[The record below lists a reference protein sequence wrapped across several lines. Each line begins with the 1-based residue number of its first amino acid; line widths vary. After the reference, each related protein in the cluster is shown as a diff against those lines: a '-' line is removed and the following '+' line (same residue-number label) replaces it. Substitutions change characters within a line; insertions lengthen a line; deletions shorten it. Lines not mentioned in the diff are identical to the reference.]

1 MKKKMLFVI
10 LSLFMILPLSVYA
23 GGIVD
28 CSDVNDSSVKNNWEY
43 YSNESFDT
51 LNRGYVY
58 YCKTKDKSDSK
69 YNQGDIFELIYNSD
83 AHGKYRIYCLNGGLD
98 APTDSTLSKV
108 VTAWDVGPAC
118 AFYKYNGTGDAIRHN
133 RIRYIQSKCKIK
145 CKNSDDSSSTC
156 CDNETQCTDDFIS
169 DDCVGYRKSEPDDS
183 GNSIKLSNLTDI
195 TEETSSDDYFI
206 YSVSVTKS
214 GSVGSYTP
222 SISPSISGAFV
233 TDSIS
238 GTSSVTDTSA
248 SNLYVKIPKSS
259 VTSSMT
265 SNLKVVANYT
275 ISCTYKKFGLTYY
288 KPTKNGVTVAG
299 EQRVGFRTV
308 KEFNPSE
315 NKTKE
320 ATISFALTPESST
333 IDYINVKK
341 IDADDNSLL
350 SGATIGLYSDSEC
363 TTSAS
368 DVFGNSSVT
377 TDGSGSA
384 YFFVESD
391 SGTYYLKELSAPSGY
406 MGSTTC
412 KEASIDGTTTFEN
425 TKVIEEVYGKIIVN
439 KKDMTNST
447 PIEGVKFEVLMS
459 DMSTSATDKDGN
471 TIGVVTTDSDG
482 KIEIPNLNFG
492 TYYLKE
498 ISTLENYI
506 MSEEPTEVVV
516 NKEEVSVVIENALR
530 YITFI
535 KRDSVS
541 KDAIAGGKYRII
553 DESGESVAEF
563 TMDDGTYFM
572 DIAAGKYTFIE
583 VTPPKGYN
591 DDNVTFEFEVTDGG
605 IINITSN
612 DDRHYY
618 VSENM
623 ALTIIND
630 KEETIINVPKTGVFN
645 NKVVVVIG
653 ILLVVGGVSS
663 IIIIKRKNS

>member
-10 LSLFMILPLSVYA
+10 LSFICFISLSINVSA
-23 GGIVD
+23 QVKGDRCTSSNNGNLLNDWTV
-28 CSDVNDSSVKNNWEY
+28 SDKNKTLDPKTINYCTNTDESNFSSN
-43 YSNESFDT
+43 
-51 LNRGYVY
+51 
-58 YCKTKDKSDSK
+58 
-69 YNQGDIFELIYNSD
+69 GDNIFELSYVS
-83 AHGKYRIYCLNGGLD
+83 GSTRYRVYCLNKGLA
-98 APTDSTLSKV
+98 APTDTTLTRV

-118 AFYKYNGTGDAIRHN
+118 AFYKYNGTGNTVRHN
-133 RIRYIQSKCKIK
+133 RIRYIQNKCTTK
-145 CKNSDDSSSTC
+145 CNDSDDSSSTC
-156 CDNETQCTDDFIS
+156 CSAEPCTDDFIS

-183 GNSIKLSNLTDI
+183 GNSIKLSNLT
-195 TEETSSDDYFI
+195 EETSSDDYFI
-206 YSVSVTKS
+206 YSASVTKS

-248 SNLYVKIPKSS
+248 STLYVKIPKSS

-288 KPTKNGVTVAG
+288 KPTLNGVKVAG
-299 EQRVGFRTV
+299 VQRVGFRTV

-412 KEASIDGTTTFEN
+412 EMASIDGTTTFEN
-425 TKVIEEVYGKIIVN
+425 TKVTEEVYGKIIIN
-439 KKDMTNST
+439 KKDMSNST

-591 DDNVTFEFEVTDGG
+591 DDNVTFEFEVTDDG